1 MRTSDREKEI
11 DKEFDGE
18 LRRVFAWF
26 CIALAVLVFG
36 AGVLGMPLGGL
47 LT

>member
-1 MRTSDREKEI
+1 MKGLNRH
-11 DKEFDGE
+11 E
-18 LRRVFAWF
+18 LKQMFAWV

-47 LT
+47 LV

>member
-1 MRTSDREKEI
+1 MKHEMKSL
-11 DKEFDGE
+11 FGW
-18 LRRVFAWF
+18 V

-47 LT
+47 LA

>member
-1 MRTSDREKEI
+1 MKRAMY
-11 DKEFDGE
+11 EF
-18 LRRVFAWF
+18 FAWV

-47 LT
+47 LV